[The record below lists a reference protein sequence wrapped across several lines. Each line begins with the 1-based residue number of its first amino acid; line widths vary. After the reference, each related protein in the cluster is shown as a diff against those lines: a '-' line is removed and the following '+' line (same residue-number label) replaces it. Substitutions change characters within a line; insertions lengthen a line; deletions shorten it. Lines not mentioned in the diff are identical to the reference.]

1 MPPAIDAFAVKN
13 EPLSQRQTRSTLQ
26 HIGLLAYRPGPVDY
40 TFERVD
46 GTTGRVHRRA
56 ELVQTA
62 PVPHWS
68 CPLIVQVSRWD
79 PLKDMEGVM
88 AGFVRA
94 LGHLGNA
101 HLALV
106 GPEVSAV
113 SDDPEGQQVLER
125 CVRAWHRL
133 PASAKERVH
142 LVCLPM
148 EDVEENAA
156 MVNAIQRHAT
166 IVVQKSLQEG
176 FGLTVTEA
184 MWKGRAVVASAVGG
198 IQDQIDDGV
207 HGMLLEKP
215 SVPTALGD
223 TLARLLQDGP
233 LLRRLGRNARRRAAN
248 RFLGPRQT
256 MQTMQLLQAIDG
268 NGKRRQSA

>member
-1 MPPAIDAFAVKN
+1 
-13 EPLSQRQTRSTLQ
+13 
-26 HIGLLAYRPGPVDY
+26 
-40 TFERVD
+40 
-46 GTTGRVHRRA
+46 
-56 ELVQTA
+56 
-62 PVPHWS
+62 
-68 CPLIVQVSRWD
+68 
-79 PLKDMEGVM
+79 
-88 AGFVRA
+88 
-94 LGHLGNA
+94 
-101 HLALV
+101 
-106 GPEVSAV
+106 
-113 SDDPEGQQVLER
+113 
-125 CVRAWHRL
+125 
-133 PASAKERVH
+133 
-142 LVCLPM
+142 M